1 RAWEL
6 EGRPLRMA
14 VNLSGQQISTDGLVG
29 VVRGA
34 LERTGLSPRLLELEI
49 TEGHILKRVEHCIDT
64 LRELKG
70 LGITLAIDD
79 FGTGYSSL
87 SYLKRLPVD
96 RLKIDR
102 SFVEGVPA
110 DHDDSAIV
118 ATILAMARNL
128 GLAGI
133 AEGVETEDQLGHLA
147 AAGCDEYQGYLL
159 GRPMPAAAI
168 GATLA

>member
-1 RAWEL
+1 
-6 EGRPLRMA
+6 MA
-14 VNLSGQQISTDGLVG
+14 VHLSGQQISTDGLVAA
-29 VVRGA
+29 VRGA
-34 LERTGLSPRLLELEI
+34 LDRSGLSPCLLELEI
-49 TEGHILKRVEHCIDT
+49 TEGHILRRVEHCIDT
-64 LRELKG
+64 LRALKA

-110 DHDDSAIV
+110 DHDDTAIV

-128 GLAGI
+128 GLEVI
-133 AEGVETEDQLGHLA
+133 AEGVETEDQLRHLTA
-147 AAGCDEYQGYLL
+147 AHCDEYQGYLL
-159 GRPMPAAAI
+159 GRPEPAEAIDARFSVAAET
-168 GATLA
+168 ARQTR